1 MESLIIEN
9 QYFGTVNYYKML
21 FQYSYIEIDQ
31 YENFQKMSF
40 RNRCIIPGAN
50 GLIQLSVPI
59 ENGRNQH
66 TPIREV
72 KIAYKENW
80 VLQHCRS
87 MEACFNRTPFFEYY
101 RDELFALLEQKPIY
115 LFDLN
120 WSILNWAIRK
130 LKAELK
136 LNLSQ
141 KLDEKPSLIVN
152 DLRNTYLP
160 KNYDQIASPIKYTQV
175 FEDRIG
181 FKPNLSIIDLLCCTG
196 PAALSYLK
204 SNDSLK

>member
-1 MESLIIEN
+1 MSTLLIEN

-21 FQYSYIEIDQ
+21 FENSYIQIDQ
-31 YENFQKMSF
+31 YESFQKMSF
-40 RNRCIIPGAN
+40 RNRCIIPGSN
-50 GLIQLSVPI
+50 GLIQLTVPV
-59 ENGRNQH
+59 EKGRNQN

-87 MEACFNRTPFFEYY
+87 MEACFNRAPFFEFYKE
-101 RDELFALLEQKPIY
+101 ELFGLLESRPVF

-120 WSILNWAIRK
+120 WAILQWVLKKLKEPIEIGFSQLEENTPSILIEDRRH
-130 LKAELK
+130 
-136 LNLSQ
+136 SQ
-141 KLDEKPSLIVN
+141 
-152 DLRNTYLP
+152 LP
-160 KNYDQIASPIKYTQV
+160 KNYDQSTLPIKYTQV

-181 FKPNLSIIDLLCCTG
+181 FKPNLSVLDLLCCTG
-196 PAALSYLK
+196 PAAISYLK

>member
-1 MESLIIEN
+1 MKSLLIEN
-9 QYFGTVNYYKML
+9 QYFGTVSYYKML

-31 YENFQKMSF
+31 YESFQKMSF

-50 GLIQLSVPI
+50 GLIQLSVPV
-59 ENGRNQH
+59 EKGRNQH

-87 MEACFNRTPFFEYY
+87 MEACFNRAPFFEYY
-101 RDELFALLEQKPIY
+101 RDELFTLLEQKPIY

-120 WSILNWAIRK
+120 WSILLWVLRK
-130 LKAELK
+130 LKAELN
-136 LNLSQ
+136 LDLSQ
-141 KLDEKPSLIVN
+141 KLGNQPDLMVN
-152 DLRNTYLP
+152 DCRNDYLP
-160 KNYDQIASPIKYTQV
+160 KNYNQIESPIKYNQV

-181 FKPNLSIIDLLCCTG
+181 FKPNLSILDLLCCTG

-204 SNDSLK
+204 SNDSVK